1 MMITVLLFIN
11 IVLLLG
17 ILALLLIGWP
27 GRELK
32 EIEKIGRELRRELAQ
47 QRADSIQLLH
57 AMRIELEESIRETL
71 ENQCGSLELM
81 NRRSSSGQNKLSFN
95 GQKGHTMRDE
105 ENTDTESIADLVVKP
120 SKNHHNDFPES
131 NRQLLLFQEIE
142 EIEKKLPVDSEY
154 VMGSV
159 FEDDDLPDIEEEV
172 DKC

>member
-57 AMRIELEESIRETL
+57 AMRIELEECLSL
-71 ENQCGSLELM
+71 CG
-81 NRRSSSGQNKLSFN
+81 G
-95 GQKGHTMRDE
+95 
-105 ENTDTESIADLVVKP
+105 
-120 SKNHHNDFPES
+120 
-131 NRQLLLFQEIE
+131 
-142 EIEKKLPVDSEY
+142 
-154 VMGSV
+154 
-159 FEDDDLPDIEEEV
+159 
-172 DKC
+172 

>member
-120 SKNHHNDFPES
+120 SKNHHNDFSES
-131 NRQLLLFQEIE
+131 KRQLRLFQEIE